1 MRKHLAVFIGELFKG
16 YESRLFEGIKG
27 EATSRDFLI
36 DVFSNYGVFAE
47 NYLHTRGETNVIN
60 IPDLKKYDGII
71 VAPDTLT
78 VEGMYDELYT
88 KIKANCDCPVISV
101 RMDSDEFKSVIV
113 DDKTTIEEIVEHFI
127 NEHGCRNIFYMSGTA
142 GMHDAQTRLEGYYEV
157 MKRHNLPVRDTMVFQ
172 GNYWTDKAKQCLDWF
187 ALDEERP
194 EAIVCANDYM
204 AISLYKELDER
215 GISVPEDIRLSG
227 YDNII
232 DGQLLSPR
240 LSSADVPAENMGKR
254 AVELMG
260 ELLEGKE
267 VPDKTYVKACPI
279 MSGTCGCIK
288 SLDKEL
294 PKVSYRNL
302 AFLTDTVESQLSLS
316 GNFENCETVEDVL
329 RNAYMHS
336 KLFGYERIYVCLCD
350 EESEEEAVSGFDY
363 TEKMRL
369 AAILSKKDGFIK
381 CDEVFE
387 RTEIVP
393 NRYRE
398 DDSVLSV
405 FPLHFR
411 GHCMGYIA
419 CAIQNTEYIKI
430 GFILWASALANYLDK
445 IKMFEKN
452 KELLRYR
459 EESLLDGLT
468 GLMNRRGF
476 DSFLRKALLRTSEQ
490 DLYMISVD
498 MDGLKN
504 INDTKGHA
512 TGDEAIKR
520 VSQYLKYVQNDQ
532 VGCARMGGDEF
543 FIVAL
548 GDEKNAKE
556 ICKYI
561 RRMIKNFNLYGEKK
575 YCLSASMGYEK
586 YDPKEGITACINKA
600 DEKMY
605 KEKQDKKAAR

>member
-1 MRKHLAVFIGELFKG
+1 MRKRLAVFIGELFKG
-16 YESRLFEGIKG
+16 YESRLFEGIKE
-27 EATSRDFLI
+27 EAQARDFGV

-60 IPDLKKYDGII
+60 IPDLTRYDGII

-78 VEGMYDELYT
+78 VEGMFDELHN
-88 KIKANCDCPVISV
+88 KIKATCSCPIISL
-101 RMDSDEFKSVIV
+101 RFDIDEFKSVVV

-127 NEHGCRNIFYMSGTA
+127 LEHGCTRIFYMSGTE
-142 GMHDAQTRLEGYYEV
+142 GMADAKVRLRGYYDV
-157 MKRHNLPVRDTMVFQ
+157 MKRYNLPVRDTMVYH
-172 GNYWTDKAKQCLDWF
+172 GNYWTNKAKQCLDWF
-187 ALDEERP
+187 DKDPEKP

-215 GISVPEDIRLSG
+215 GISVPEDILLSG

-232 DGQLLSPR
+232 DGQILSPR
-240 LSSADVPAENMGKR
+240 LASADVPAEDMGRR
-254 AVELMG
+254 AVELMEKLLNG
-260 ELLEGKE
+260 EE
-267 VPDKTYVKACPI
+267 VSDKTYVKAKAI
-279 MSGTCGCIK
+279 MSGTCGCTK

-294 PKVSYRNL
+294 PKASYRNL
-302 AFLTDTVESQLSLS
+302 AFLTDAVASQLSLS

-329 RNAYMHS
+329 QNAYTHS
-336 KLFGYERIYVCLCD
+336 RLFGYEKIYICLCD
-350 EESEEEAVSGFDY
+350 DESEDETSSGFDY
-363 TEKMRL
+363 SEKMLLTAVFSR
-369 AAILSKKDGFIK
+369 KDGYIK
-381 CDEVFE
+381 CNEKFD
-387 RTEIVP
+387 RTEIIP
-393 NRYRE
+393 KQYRE
-398 DDSVLSV
+398 DDNVIAV

-411 GHCMGYIA
+411 GHCMGYLSCVIE
-419 CAIQNTEYIKI
+419 NTEYIKI

-476 DSFLRKALLRTSEQ
+476 DSYLQKALLKTPEK

-498 MDGLKN
+498 MDDLKT
-504 INDTKGHA
+504 INDTMGHA
-512 TGDEAIKR
+512 MGDDAIKNI
-520 VSQYLKYVQNDQ
+520 SQYLKYVQNDQ

-548 GDEKNAKE
+548 GDENNAKE

-561 RRMIKNFNLYGEKK
+561 RRMIKNYNLYGEKR
-575 YCLSASMGYEK
+575 YNLSASMGYEK
-586 YDPKEGITACINKA
+586 YNPQEGITACINKA

-605 KEKQDKKAAR
+605 KEKQEKKVAR